1 MKATVSVFL
10 MGLALVF
17 VGCGRNHDANREAKD
32 KTVKVKVDADRAEK
46 EVIDKAKEAAEKSKA
61 ELEKVTD
68 KAKADADK
76 LKADAEKAN
85 KLIDKVKHDL

>member
-1 MKATVSVFL
+1 MKATVSVVL

-17 VGCGRNHDANREAKD
+17 VGCGRDHDAHKDAKD
-32 KTVKVKVDADRAEK
+32 RTVKVDVDRA
-46 EVIDKAKEAAEKSKA
+46 VD
-61 ELEKVTD
+61 KVTD

-76 LKADAEKAN
+76 LKKDGEKAN

>member
-17 VGCGRNHDANREAKD
+17 VGCGGNHDAHKDAKD
-32 KTVKVKVDADRAEK
+32 KTVKVDVDKAVDKVT
-46 EVIDKAKEAAEKSKA
+46 DKAKEATDRTEA

-76 LKADAEKAN
+76 LKKDAERAN
-85 KLIDKVKHDL
+85 KLIDKVKHDI

>member
-1 MKATVSVFL
+1 MKATISVVL

-17 VGCGRNHDANREAKD
+17 VGCEKKHDAHNDAKD
-32 KTVKVKVDADRAEK
+32 KPVKVDVDRAVDK
-46 EVIDKAKEAAEKSKA
+46 VTDKAGEAAEKTKA

-76 LKADAEKAN
+76 LKKDATKDAN
-85 KLIDKVKHDL
+85 KLMKNLKHDL

>member
-1 MKATVSVFL
+1 MKATVSVLL

-17 VGCGRNHDANREAKD
+17 VGCGRNHDAHNDARD
-32 KTVKVKVDADRAEK
+32 KPVKVDVDRAVDK
-46 EVIDKAKEAAEKSKA
+46 VTDKAKEATDKAEA

-76 LKADAEKAN
+76 LKKDAEKAN